1 MRRHLRIQRIQ
12 RHDHRR
18 DQTDQRI
25 LIFSLWYRFGNSHA
39 NVCFGRRNVSN
50 PASWLSP
57 WCSIHTLL
65 MSPRGSSFPENA
77 MPRVALV
84 VDDSMLIRH
93 TVCRFLEER
102 GFSVESASNGQE
114 ALETLKRIRP
124 DIIITDMQMPKMN
137 GGEFITALK
146 AHPVTAN
153 IPVVI
158 VAGRQ
163 SGFDESEKR
172 AQFAIFK
179 DIDIETQLAKALE
192 TILNAPA
199 VKGQASGK

>member
-1 MRRHLRIQRIQ
+1 
-12 RHDHRR
+12 
-18 DQTDQRI
+18 
-25 LIFSLWYRFGNSHA
+25 
-39 NVCFGRRNVSN
+39 
-50 PASWLSP
+50 
-57 WCSIHTLL
+57 
-65 MSPRGSSFPENA
+65 

-163 SGFDESEKR
+163 SSFDETEQR